1 MSSQTELKV
10 IASLLHQGKIIA
22 YPTESCFGLG
32 CDPDNQAA
40 VAAIARLKG
49 RSLEQ
54 GFILIGDSIS
64 QIQPYCETLSKEEYD
79 TIQGSWPGPT
89 TWLIPSNTHSW
100 LTGKHPTLAV
110 RVPGHDLAREICSVF
125 GKPIIST
132 SANPH
137 GQPSAKSAREV
148 DTYFQ
153 NQVDLIIDGHIGHQE
168 NPSAII
174 DLKSGQKI
182 R

>member
-10 IASLLHQGKIIA
+10 IASLLHQGKVIA

-32 CDPDNQAA
+32 CDPDNEAA
-40 VAAIARLKG
+40 VSAIARLKG

-54 GFILIGDSIS
+54 GFILIGDSLS
-64 QIQPYCETLSKEEYD
+64 QIQPYCEALSD
-79 TIQGSWPGPT
+79 TECDKIQASWPGPT
-89 TWLIPSNTHSW
+89 TWLIQSKTYPW

-110 RVPGHDLAREICSVF
+110 RVPGHDLAREICTFF

-137 GQPSAKSAREV
+137 GQPSAKSALEV
-148 DTYFQ
+148 DAYFQ
-153 NQVDLIIDGHIGHQE
+153 DHIDLIVDGHIGHQE
-168 NPSAII
+168 KPSTII
-174 DLKSGQKI
+174 DLKSGRKI